1 MCGRYVSAT
10 PPDQIAAYFDA
21 EAPEAVLEPSYN
33 VAPTKDVYAVLSDGT
48 TRHVDAFHWGLVP
61 LWAKDAKIGSK
72 MINARAETL
81 AEKNAYKSAFKKRR
95 CLIPADGF
103 YEWQKNAADPKK
115 GKKQPFYIHRPDGE
129 PYAFAGLWEV
139 WRGPDK
145 DQEPMRSCTIITTTP
160 NSEMAKIHDRMPVIL
175 PPSAWDTWLDRDIDD
190 LEVLGKLLV
199 PAAPE
204 IIAMHPVSTEV
215 NNVRNDGEQLT
226 AETDDLVEPGDQSS
240 GTWSPWPAARS
251 AARRASA
258 WPSSAS
264 GVGSVSWLA
273 KLIWLRSVNGTR
285 CTWTWGTSS
294 PTTSTPTLVGS

>member
-10 PPDQIAAYFDA
+10 PPDQIAAYFGA

-103 YEWQKNAADPKK
+103 YEWQKNPKDPK

-129 PYAFAGLWEV
+129 PFAFAGICTRKEWEDG
-139 WRGPDK
+139 WLY
-145 DQEPMRSCTIITTTP
+145 SCTIITTKP
-160 NSEMAKIHDRMPVIL
+160 NDVVAQVHDRMPVIL
-175 PPSAWDTWLDRDIDD
+175 PSKDAEAAWLSTGLEADDAIEMCVPLDAGRVQSAPANPMLNK
-190 LEVLGKLLV
+190 VGKGHEGPEMLV
-199 PAAPE
+199 VP
-204 IIAMHPVSTEV
+204 
-215 NNVRNDGEQLT
+215 N
-226 AETDDLVEPGDQSS
+226 
-240 GTWSPWPAARS
+240 S
-251 AARRASA
+251 A
-258 WPSSAS
+258 
-264 GVGSVSWLA
+264 
-273 KLIWLRSVNGTR
+273 
-285 CTWTWGTSS
+285 
-294 PTTSTPTLVGS
+294 